1 MSAQITVG
9 SPLPPDLRA
18 LLLQLR
24 AEIMLD
30 ISCALPG
37 TVQSFDA
44 TSQSASVSINLK
56 RLFRGSAKDYPL
68 LVDVPVV
75 CLGGGGARMTFPIKS
90 GDGCLVLF
98 SDRDIDA
105 WWSTGSTASVPNS
118 PRLHN
123 LADGFAIVGLRS
135 KPGALQAYNTVDAE
149 LAYNGGFVDVNS
161 KIGIGNASTTLLAAL
176 DALCNALLGWV
187 DTHGDTPNAGTISN
201 LNSAKSL
208 IDSLLK

>member
-1 MSAQITVG
+1 MSATISTPV
-9 SPLPPDLRA
+9 PPELRA

-37 TVQSFDA
+37 TIQSFNTA
-44 TSQSASVSINLK
+44 IQSASVSINLK
-56 RLFRGSAKDYPL
+56 RLFRGQPLDYPV

-75 CLGGGGARMTFPIKS
+75 CLGGGGARLTFPIEA

-105 WWSTGSTASVPNS
+105 WWATGSTGSIPNS
-118 PRLHN
+118 PRTHN
-123 LADGFAIVGLRS
+123 LSDGFAIVGLRS
-135 KPGALQAYNTVDAE
+135 KVGALSNYSSDAE

-161 KIGIGNASTTLLAAL
+161 KIGIGNASTTLKAAL
-176 DALCNALLGWV
+176 DSLMSALLNWV
-187 DTHGDTPNAGTISN
+187 DTNGDTPNASTISA

-208 IDSLLK
+208 FDSLLK